1 MNTKTKPNGI
11 TEQVKKLKEQDE
23 NIALRVA
30 TMYDDNGMR
39 YEQIAQ
45 VLCVRIDTIRAIHN
59 QYIEDRINQYK
70 LDKKSKSV
78 DKKIETEL

>member
-11 TEQVKKLKEQDE
+11 SEQVKKLKEQDE

-59 QYIEDRINQYK
+59 QYIEDRISQHK

>member
-70 LDKKSKSV
+70 LDKKSV
-78 DKKIETEL
+78 DKKINTES